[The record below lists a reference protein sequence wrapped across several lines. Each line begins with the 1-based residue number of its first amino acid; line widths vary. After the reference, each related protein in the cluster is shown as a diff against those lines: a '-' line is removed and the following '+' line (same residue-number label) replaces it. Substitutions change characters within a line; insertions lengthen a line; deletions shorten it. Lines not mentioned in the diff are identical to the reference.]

1 MDYTTISNEE
11 LEHEVQQKNG
21 DAMCELGLRYLNGTH
36 GIIANQTRGY
46 RLLHKAEKME
56 VQKAYQ
62 ALGDMYRYGIFFA
75 PKREL
80 AEKYYRAAGVDWNSP
95 TLLQGEEQTPPP
107 SVNPVLSDQMM
118 ELLPPVLPPSGKGGA
133 VVLEQTFQDTLQQAG
148 SLRDQQNYAMARQKC
163 QEVLRLADSVCQG
176 TSSYC
181 GAKKAEWW
189 ISEAYFLLGYICFNE
204 QNYKEMEQYL
214 GQKDVFEQHP
224 WGRYLVAAAHQMTQA
239 PQAAL
244 QTDLQNL
251 LQINKEQLPIAD
263 KGDIC
268 AMIADLII
276 AGYGSMLGIGADKAA
291 VYYKE
296 AMDCGNEYA
305 KQCYYNLNR

>member
-21 DAMCELGLRYLNGTH
+21 DAICELGLRYLNGTH
-36 GIIANQTRGY
+36 GITANPTKGY

-56 VQKAYQ
+56 IQKAYQ

-75 PKREL
+75 QKKEL
-80 AEKYYRAAGVDWNSP
+80 AEKYYQLAGVDWNSP
-95 TLLQGEEQTPPP
+95 TLLPDPTPEPIPTIDPTPPGGTGDAGKVVP
-107 SVNPVLSDQMM
+107 GN
-118 ELLPPVLPPSGKGGA
+118 SGS
-133 VVLEQTFQDTLQQAG
+133 VVLEQTFQDALQQAG
-148 SLRDQQNYAMARQKC
+148 SLREQKDYVTARQKC

-181 GAKKAEWW
+181 GAQKAEWW
-189 ISEAYFLLGYICFNE
+189 IGEANFLLGYICFNE
-204 QNYKEMEQYL
+204 QNYSEVEQYL
-214 GQKDVFEQHP
+214 GKKDVLEQHP
-224 WGRYLVAAAHQMTQA
+224 WARYLITVAHQMIQA
-239 PQAAL
+239 PKDTL

-251 LQINKEQLPIAD
+251 LQINREQLSIAD

-268 AMIADLII
+268 VMIAELIT
-276 AGYGSMLGIGADKAA
+276 AGYGSMLGIEADKAA
-291 VYYKE
+291 LYYKE

-305 KQCYYNLNR
+305 QQCYYNLTR

>member
-21 DAMCELGLRYLNGTH
+21 DAICELGLRYLNGTH
-36 GIIANQTRGY
+36 GITAKPTKGY

-56 VQKAYQ
+56 IQKAYQ

-75 PKREL
+75 QKKEL
-80 AEKYYRAAGVDWNSP
+80 AEKYYQLAGVDWNSP
-95 TLLQGEEQTPPP
+95 TLLPDPTPEPIPTIDPTPPGGTGDAGKVVP
-107 SVNPVLSDQMM
+107 GN
-118 ELLPPVLPPSGKGGA
+118 SGS
-133 VVLEQTFQDTLQQAG
+133 VVLEQTFQDALQQAG
-148 SLRDQQNYAMARQKC
+148 SLREQKDYVTARQKC

-181 GAKKAEWW
+181 GAQKAEWW
-189 ISEAYFLLGYICFNE
+189 IGEANFLLGYICFNE
-204 QNYKEMEQYL
+204 QNYSEVEQYL
-214 GQKDVFEQHP
+214 GKKDVLEQHP
-224 WGRYLVAAAHQMTQA
+224 WARYLITVAHQMIQA
-239 PQAAL
+239 PKDTL

-251 LQINKEQLPIAD
+251 LQINREQLSIAD

-268 AMIADLII
+268 VMIAELIT
-276 AGYGSMLGIGADKAA
+276 AGYGSMLGIEADKAA
-291 VYYKE
+291 LYYKE

-305 KQCYYNLNR
+305 QQCYYNLTR

>member
-62 ALGDMYRYGIFFA
+62 VLGDMYRYGIFFA

-107 SVNPVLSDQMM
+107 PVN
-118 ELLPPVLPPSGKGGA
+118 GGS

-251 LQINKEQLPIAD
+251 LQINREQLPIAD

-268 AMIADLII
+268 AMIADLITV
-276 AGYGSMLGIGADKAA
+276 GYGSMLGIGADKAA

-305 KQCYYNLNR
+305 KQCYYNLNC

>member
-95 TLLQGEEQTPPP
+95 TLLQGEEQ
-107 SVNPVLSDQMM
+107 
-118 ELLPPVLPPSGKGGA
+118 PPSGNGGS
-133 VVLEQTFQDTLQQAG
+133 VVLEQTFQNMLLQAG

-204 QNYKEMEQYL
+204 QNYREMEQYL

-251 LQINKEQLPIAD
+251 LQINRDQLPIAD

-268 AMIADLII
+268 AMIADLIT